1 LLGIVQLSAL
11 LRQPRDTALE
21 DIMEDAMTTLTPDLD
36 QEEVAFRFQKYSL
49 ASAPVT
55 DHAGRLVGM
64 ITVDDMVDVIQE
76 EHSEDLLALSN
87 VSSADASDTVF
98 ETVKARV
105 PWLGVNLLTAFIASG
120 IIAMFEGAIE
130 QIVALAILMPVV
142 AALGGNA
149 GSQGLAVAVRA
160 IATRELDGT
169 AARRAVL
176 RETLAGLINGLIIGV
191 GVGVAALIW
200 FQDVKLA
207 GVIAVA
213 MLGTFIWAGLSGIL
227 VPLSLKKLGADPAV
241 ASSVFVLT
249 LTDVMAFFS
258 FLGLASLVLL

>member
-1 LLGIVQLSAL
+1 
-11 LRQPRDTALE
+11 
-21 DIMEDAMTTLTPDLD
+21 
-36 QEEVAFRFQKYSL
+36 
-49 ASAPVT
+49 
-55 DHAGRLVGM
+55 
-64 ITVDDMVDVIQE
+64 MVDVIQG

-98 ETVKARV
+98 ESVKARV

-120 IIAMFEGAIE
+120 IIAMFEAAIE

-191 GVGVAALIW
+191 GVGIAALIW
-200 FQDVKLA
+200 FQDLKLA